1 MTQEIKTKIEIFLRE
16 LKSEIDIPYM
26 VDIDNIDTSNA
37 YQSIYDMI
45 EDKNGFDIE
54 IIYYSRAIE
63 YLKNND
69 DSLRESLE
77 IANDLG
83 YELKNLNSEILASL
97 LASQNSRSE
106 FADLESDINSFF
118 EDIQTEIDESEEEET
133 NQ

>member
-1 MTQEIKTKIEIFLRE
+1 MNQEIKTEIEIFLSE

-45 EDKNGFDIE
+45 EDNNGFDIE
-54 IIYYSRAIE
+54 IIYYSTAIE

-69 DSLRESLE
+69 NSLRESLE

-97 LASQNSRSE
+97 LASQNSRDE
-106 FADLESDINSFF
+106 FADLESEINSFF
-118 EDIQTEIDESEEEET
+118 DDIQTEIDESEEEET

>member
-1 MTQEIKTKIEIFLRE
+1 MNQEIKTKIEIFLRE

-26 VDIDNIDTSNA
+26 VDIDDIDTSNA

-45 EDKNGFDIE
+45 EDNNGFDIE
-54 IIYYSRAIE
+54 IIYYSTAIE

-69 DSLRESLE
+69 DSLHESLE

-106 FADLESDINSFF
+106 FADLESEINSFF